1 MPKTP
6 EQIKKQQKQDAEQET
21 AAIKAA
27 LPAVTNGNGT
37 ALAVPDNRTSVQAY
51 LDEVAPASI
60 VGRMIKFNKEGQF
73 VCSDNDEAISEDTD
87 FTALCDQTL
96 IGWIKFNNDAPPDRV
111 MGLLYDGFVMPGRD
125 TLGDTDKS
133 KWDLGLDGHPADPW
147 QHHVYAV
154 LQRGDTAELFT
165 YTTSSITGRRAIGNL
180 LRHYERMTR
189 AYPDMFPVVKLKT
202 GGFQHRDDRVG
213 WVKTPVL
220 AVVGRAPK
228 DSAAKPD
235 TSTKADLN
243 DEIPF

>member
-1 MPKTP
+1 
-6 EQIKKQQKQDAEQET
+6 
-21 AAIKAA
+21 
-27 LPAVTNGNGT
+27 
-37 ALAVPDNRTSVQAY
+37 VQAY

-165 YTTSSITGRRAIGNL
+165 YNNVINHRPSRHRQFVASLRAHDARVSGYVSGREA
-180 LRHYERMTR
+180 E
-189 AYPDMFPVVKLKT
+189 
-202 GGFQHRDDRVG
+202 DRR
-213 WVKTPVL
+213 L
-220 AVVGRAPK
+220 SAPG
-228 DSAAKPD
+228 
-235 TSTKADLN
+235 
-243 DEIPF
+243 